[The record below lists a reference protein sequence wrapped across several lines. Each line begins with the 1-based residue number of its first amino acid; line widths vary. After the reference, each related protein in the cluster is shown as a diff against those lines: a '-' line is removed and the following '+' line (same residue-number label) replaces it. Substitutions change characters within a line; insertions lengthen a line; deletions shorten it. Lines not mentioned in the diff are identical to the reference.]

1 MGADGPGIDT
11 ATSIDTTTTTGT
23 TTGTGVDATG
33 IGAAAGERDPS
44 RDASGGA
51 SRAAS
56 WELPD
61 DPRTA
66 SRARALTTRTL
77 DAWHVTDPA
86 DVDDIVLIVDELV
99 TNAVV
104 HGAGPVRLA
113 LRLDG
118 ARLTGE
124 VADAVAAAPPA
135 GRPGP
140 AVLDW
145 SEAGRGLLLVT
156 ALATGFGARPHAAG
170 KTVWFTRD
178 LNRVNGHHP
187 NGHRPA
193 AAAAAA
199 PVTAERPSGPQA
211 APPPLR

>member
-11 ATSIDTTTTTGT
+11 ATSIDTATATTGI
-23 TTGTGVDATG
+23 DATG
-33 IGAAAGERDPS
+33 IDTTGIGAVAGERSPS
-44 RDASGGA
+44 PDASGGA

-61 DPRTA
+61 DTRTA

-77 DAWHVTDPA
+77 GAWHVDDPA

-104 HGAGPVRLA
+104 HGTGPVRLA

-124 VADAVAAAPPA
+124 VGDADPAAPPA
-135 GRPGP
+135 ARPAP

-145 SEAGRGLLLVT
+145 AEAGRGLLLVT
-156 ALATGFGARPHAAG
+156 ALATGFGARPHATG

-178 LNRVNGHHP
+178 LNRVNGHQS
-187 NGHRPA
+187 NGHGPGA
-193 AAAAAA
+193 AAV
-199 PVTAERPSGPQA
+199 PVTADAEGPSGLRA
-211 APPPLR
+211 APPSRR